1 MLRTLVVSMTDTSD
15 QEPVE
20 SVFADSVTVSTEPL
34 GHFDAIE
41 NFDEVKKRLKRT
53 VGDAVGYEKF
63 LPASVLLFGQS
74 DQSPTTDLA
83 RALTG
88 EFDDDY
94 TFFSVGSVIGGFSDS
109 GTNIKTTL
117 QAAREREPSVVVLEC
132 LDDFGFDEEE
142 YEHIRNHLDSVR
154 TSHSEVLVVA
164 TATDDDSDLIRND
177 ELFEFVVDVPEPTE
191 QYRQSEIENAVSAA
205 EKADIARLDTQG
217 DCLIE
222 DLDTHDLAVRDLHT
236 AVKRAILARRRTR
249 SDLPVMVRPADIQ
262 TAIDEI
268 DAERFDES
276 ADTGFFGFDST
287 DQFEPDVPDI
297 TFRDIGGLESEKQ
310 RLREGVTIPVEY
322 SETFRDAG
330 YSIGQGILLHGPPGN
345 GKTMLAKAVANELDY
360 RFLSVKGPE
369 LEQPLVGESE
379 RELRELFGAARDHA
393 PSVVFFDEFDSL
405 APSRTS
411 DSNEYK
417 DDMVNTLLSELDGLE
432 PLADVL
438 VLAATNRLDQLDSAV
453 LRSGRFDTFI
463 EVPQPDTAD
472 TRAIFDIHADDLP
485 RADTVTAEWF
495 VSLDLPELSG
505 ADIAAICRKALEF
518 AVAEFDSGNRDTL
531 AVTQADIQSALEG
544 LRTDSAND
552 ERHGFR

>member
-1 MLRTLVVSMTDTSD
+1 MTDTSD

-142 YEHIRNHLDSVR
+142 YGHIRNHLDSVR

-205 EKADIARLDTQG
+205 EKAGIARLDTQG

-236 AVKRAILARRRTR
+236 AVKRAILARRSTR
-249 SDLPVMVRPADIQ
+249 SDLPVTVSPADIQ
-262 TAIDEI
+262 TALDEV

-276 ADTGFFGFDST
+276 ADTGFFGFDNT

-411 DSNEYK
+411 ESNEYK

>member
-1 MLRTLVVSMTDTSD
+1 MTDTSD

-249 SDLPVMVRPADIQ
+249 SDLPVTVRPADIQ
-262 TAIDEI
+262 TALDEI

-531 AVTQADIQSALEG
+531 AVTQADVQSALEG